1 MALKLFENIIQLL
14 NMDKYKLCKVCK
26 SEVTLINETYNLGQC
41 DNCKLIFCLTI
52 YSQDQFIAVY
62 DELYNKENAIYR
74 NHAVVEYNMLLE
86 NKKIKV
92 GYHRSRLLEKHVLN
106 GKCESVLEIGS
117 GIGLIGSY
125 IRKENGT
132 IKYIGVEIDK
142 ESYQKSQFL
151 KLNTFNDDF
160 TAIDA
165 IEGSFDVIM
174 LWEVLEHL
182 QDLKLFLELAYKKLN
197 KNGKIIL
204 STPNYNKIYNYPKR
218 EKDAIFQDKPP
229 IHLNFFT
236 KENITAIFE
245 INHFIKCKATVKK
258 FPYLEIKSQK
268 FYIDFLKSIFNNY
281 NGSTIYLE
289 VTKA

>member
-1 MALKLFENIIQLL
+1 MKKF
-14 NMDKYKLCKVCK
+14 KVCKVCK
-26 SEVTLINETYNLGQC
+26 SEVVLINKTYNLGQC
-41 DNCKLIFCLTI
+41 KNCKLIFCLTI
-52 YSQDQFIAVY
+52 YSQDEFIAVY

-74 NHAVVEYNMLLE
+74 NHAVVEYAMLLE

-92 GYHRSRLLEKHVLN
+92 GYHRSRLLKKHVLN

-125 IRKENGT
+125 IRNENKK
-132 IKYIGVEIDK
+132 IKYLGIEIDK

-151 KLNTFNDDF
+151 KLNTINDDF
-160 TAIDA
+160 TVITT
-165 IEGSFDVIM
+165 IEESFDVIM
-174 LWEVLEHL
+174 LWEVIEHL

-204 STPNYNKIYNYPKR
+204 STPNYNKIHNYPKR
-218 EKDAIFQDKPP
+218 EVDATFQDKPP

-236 KENITAIFE
+236 TENITAIFK
-245 INHFIKCKATVKK
+245 INHFVECKATVKK
-258 FPYLEIKSQK
+258 FPYLEIKNKK
-268 FYIDFLKSIFNNY
+268 FYIDFLKSIFNTY

-289 VTKA
+289 VTKE

>member
-1 MALKLFENIIQLL
+1 ME
-14 NMDKYKLCKVCK
+14 YKECKICQG
-26 SEVTLINETYNLGQC
+26 EVKLINEKFNLAQC
-41 DNCKLIFCLTI
+41 YNCKLIFCLTI

-74 NHAVVEYNMLLE
+74 NHAVVEYAMLLE

-92 GYHRSRLLEKHVLN
+92 GYHRSRLLRKHVLN

-125 IRKENGT
+125 IRNENEK
-132 IKYIGVEIDK
+132 IKYLGIEIDK

-151 KLNTFNDDF
+151 KLNTINDDF
-160 TAIDA
+160 TAIES
-165 IEGSFDVIM
+165 IEESFDVIM

-182 QDLKLFLELAYKKLN
+182 QDLKLFLELAYEKLN
-197 KNGKIIL
+197 KNGKVIL
-204 STPNYNKIYNYPKR
+204 STPNYNKIFNYPKR
-218 EKDAIFQDKPP
+218 DGNAIFQDKPP
-229 IHLNFFT
+229 VHLNFFT
-236 KENITAIFE
+236 KENISSIFE
-245 INHFIKCKATVKK
+245 INHFVECKATVKK

-268 FYIDFLKSIFNNY
+268 FYNDFLKSIFNHY

-289 VTKA
+289 ATKG